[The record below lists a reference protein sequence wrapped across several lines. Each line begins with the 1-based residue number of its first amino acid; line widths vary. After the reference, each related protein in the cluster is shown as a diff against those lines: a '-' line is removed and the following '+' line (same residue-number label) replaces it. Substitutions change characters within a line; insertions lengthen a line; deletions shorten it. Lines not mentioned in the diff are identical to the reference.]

1 MELVAVENDKTTCGC
16 CVVGIE
22 CVGNGTYNISS
33 NLQSFVFING
43 KSVIVNDQSFD
54 AYWTAATKPESSIF
68 FIDGKPV
75 VLAGCVVERPSCD
88 NCDPVVV
95 SNQTF
100 VRSD

>member
-1 MELVAVENDKTTCGC
+1 MELVAVEGDKTTCGC
-16 CVVGIE
+16 CIEDEE
-22 CVGNGTYNISS
+22 CVGDGVYSIPS

-43 KSVIVNDQSFD
+43 KPVVVNDQSFD
-54 AYWTAATKPESSIF
+54 AYWSAATKPGSSIF

-75 VLAGCVVERPSCD
+75 VLAGCIVERPSCD
-88 NCDPVVV
+88 NCNPVVV